1 MTGLQDASY
10 IAEQPSGKSCFLALR
25 PIDVQNVDVMNGTLG
40 AYPGVSLSLFGL
52 FASRVVLIVL
62 RCLANPSLVL
72 AVQ

>member
-1 MTGLQDASY
+1 
-10 IAEQPSGKSCFLALR
+10 
-25 PIDVQNVDVMNGTLG
+25 MNGTLST
-40 AYPGVSLSLFGL
+40 YPSVSLSLFGL